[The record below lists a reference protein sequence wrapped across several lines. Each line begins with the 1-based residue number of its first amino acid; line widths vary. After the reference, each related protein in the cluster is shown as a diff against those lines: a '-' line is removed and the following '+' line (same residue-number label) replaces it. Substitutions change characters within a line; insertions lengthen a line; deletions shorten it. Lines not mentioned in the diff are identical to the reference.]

1 MCEENGGHLSLH
13 FPWMSP
19 SAGAASM
26 LMFNT
31 EICTV
36 SKLLPGPLLQGNQLW
51 CCIGLNITGRG
62 ASCLSCP
69 LFATNIVIFLLVF
82 ILSLG
87 QIVSRNHI
95 SVV

>member
-1 MCEENGGHLSLH
+1 MCEENGGHLSLD

-51 CCIGLNITGRG
+51 CCIGLNITRGG
-62 ASCLSCP
+62 ASCLS
-69 LFATNIVIFLLVF
+69 FATNIVIFLLVF

-87 QIVSRNHI
+87 QIISRNHI

>member
-1 MCEENGGHLSLH
+1 MCEENGGHLSLD

-19 SAGAASM
+19 STGAAS
-26 LMFNT
+26 MFNT
-31 EICTV
+31 EICTEL
-36 SKLLPGPLLQGNQLW
+36 KLLPGPLLQGNQLW
-51 CCIGLNITGRG
+51 CCIGLNITRG
-62 ASCLSCP
+62 ASYLSCP

-87 QIVSRNHI
+87 QIISRNHI